1 MDAKTIESDN
11 NKENINPNDRH
22 QVINDKSEFS
32 SVGVR
37 KIRKS
42 KTPKPG
48 DIIVVPVDLMTV
60 SPAKA
65 KKLMPKK
72 PRSEKQK
79 ANDERLRGV
88 QKEKKVDSDAKK
100 ELIKVAEQKLLDD
113 TKTVK
118 LKILPKRVNKVKKV
132 KEFLKETKDVLE
144 KEQSE
149 SSDDEEIKT
158 LKRHVKKVSIKKEL
172 YDQLN
177 TIKNDTM
184 RSKTPVLRQNYD
196 NLMGQMF
203 R

>member
-1 MDAKTIESDN
+1 MDAKTTESDN

-42 KTPKPG
+42 KVPKPG

-88 QKEKKVDSDAKK
+88 QKEKKIDSDAKK
-100 ELIKVAEQKLLDD
+100 KLVLIAEQKLLDE

-118 LKILPKRVNKVKKV
+118 LKILPKRVNKPKKV
-132 KEFLKETKDVLE
+132 ADYVADVLK

-149 SSDDEEIKT
+149 SSTDSDDEEIKT
-158 LKRHVKKVSIKKEL
+158 LKKHVKKVSIKKEL

-177 TIKNDTM
+177 NIKLDTM
-184 RSKTPVLRQNYD
+184 RSKTPNKYEG
-196 NLMGQMF
+196 LMNAMF

>member
-1 MDAKTIESDN
+1 MDAKTTEKSND
-11 NKENINPNDRH
+11 ENINPNVDRH

-42 KTPKPG
+42 KVPKPG

-100 ELIKVAEQKLLDD
+100 KLVLIAEQKLLDE

-118 LKILPKRVNKVKKV
+118 LKILPKRVNKPKKV
-132 KEFLKETKDVLE
+132 KEKTEDTK

-149 SSDDEEIKT
+149 TTDSDDEEIIQ
-158 LKRHVKKVSIKKEL
+158 LKKHVKKVSIKKEL

-177 TIKNDTM
+177 NIKNDTM
-184 RSKTPVLRQNYD
+184 RSKTPVLRQNYEG
-196 NLMGQMF
+196 LMNAMF

>member
-1 MDAKTIESDN
+1 MDAKTNSLVND
-11 NKENINPNDRH
+11 ENHNPNVDRH
-22 QVINDKSEFS
+22 QVINDITEPVSL
-32 SVGVR
+32 GVR

-132 KEFLKETKDVLE
+132 KENTEDVLK

-149 SSDDEEIKT
+149 TTDSDDEEIIQ
-158 LKRHVKKVSIKKEL
+158 LKKHVKKVSIKKEL

-177 TIKNDTM
+177 NIKLDTM
-184 RSKTPVLRQNYD
+184 RSKTPSSVQNYD